1 MVCHLSSP
9 IFAAALPSAR
19 PHNVCWHAGG
29 LLDYDAVNDMLDT
42 DAIGA
47 LGLDVQWQEPWD
59 PQHYITNHPK

>member
-1 MVCHLSSP
+1 MVCHLSFLIS
-9 IFAAALPSAR
+9 AAALASSP
-19 PHNVCWHAGG
+19 PLQFVGHAGG
-29 LLDYDAVNDMLDT
+29 LLNYDAVNDMLDT

>member
-1 MVCHLSSP
+1 MVCHLSFPS
-9 IFAAALPSAR
+9 FVAALAGAVP
-19 PHNVCWHAGG
+19 PQLVGHAGG
-29 LLDYDAVNDMLDT
+29 LLDYNAVNGMLDT

>member
-1 MVCHLSSP
+1 MSIP
-9 IFAAALPSAR
+9 IFAAALASA
-19 PHNVCWHAGG
+19 PPPQLVGHAGG

-42 DAIGA
+42 DVIGA